1 MVMIFLM
8 SLLNETKLLIIFF
21 KVLKFWQ
28 ENFECFL
35 SDIYLCI
42 HRCKSCNIWLWPLFL
57 WNISVE
63 KNFLGSQSEL
73 GNNSQQ
79 SKERHKQ

>member
-8 SLLNETKLLIIFF
+8 SLLNETKLLILFL
-21 KVLKFWQ
+21 KVLKFWP
-28 ENFECFL
+28 ENFECVL
-35 SDIYLCI
+35 SDKYHCI
-42 HRCKSCNIWLWPLFL
+42 HRCKSCNTWLWPLFL
-57 WNISVE
+57 WNINVE
-63 KNFLGSQSEL
+63 KIFLGGQSEL